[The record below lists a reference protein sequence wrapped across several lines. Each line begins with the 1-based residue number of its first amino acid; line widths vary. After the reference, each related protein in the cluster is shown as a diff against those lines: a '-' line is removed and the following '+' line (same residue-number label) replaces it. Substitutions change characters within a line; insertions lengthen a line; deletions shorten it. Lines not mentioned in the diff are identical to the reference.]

1 MPLSLSDNL
10 FIGKLVRLTAQHY
23 DDREAMARWS
33 NDVELNRLWDDSP
46 VRPRAIDYYTDL
58 GKGKDSDYRRFEFA
72 IRPLGDDKLIG
83 VTELSIMWVHQIAWL
98 GMGIGEPEFRG
109 KGYGTDALRLTVNYA
124 FRELNV
130 YRVSLSTYSYN
141 TRAIHGYEKVG
152 FVREG
157 TIRGM
162 VQRDGQRYDEIMMGL
177 LRSEWEQQAHVE
189 ELLRQ

>member
-72 IRPLGDDKLIG
+72 ICPLGDDKLIG
-83 VTELSIMWVHQIAWL
+83 VTELSIMWVHHIPLLPMWIRHPQ
-98 GMGIGEPEFRG
+98 
-109 KGYGTDALRLTVNYA
+109 
-124 FRELNV
+124 
-130 YRVSLSTYSYN
+130 YR
-141 TRAIHGYEKVG
+141 RK
-152 FVREG
+152 
-157 TIRGM
+157 
-162 VQRDGQRYDEIMMGL
+162 RYTT
-177 LRSEWEQQAHVE
+177 HT
-189 ELLRQ
+189 

>member
-33 NDVELNRLWDDSP
+33 SDVELNRLWDDSP

-83 VTELSIMWVHQIAWL
+83 VTELLIMWVHQIAWL

-109 KGYGTDALRLTVNYA
+109 KGYGTDALRRTVNDA
-124 FRELNV
+124 FRALH
-130 YRVSLSTYSYN
+130 LSPTSPRTSSY
-141 TRAIHGYEKVG
+141 TLAPVH
-152 FVREG
+152 
-157 TIRGM
+157 
-162 VQRDGQRYDEIMMGL
+162 
-177 LRSEWEQQAHVE
+177 
-189 ELLRQ
+189 